1 MFSSL
6 QVVKKAAQKLQLSSR
21 TGQVLRSTAVA
32 SLLAAVSVSAQ
43 APLDV
48 RVALIIGNSAYAGN
62 MALVNPANDAKAMAD
77 VLKRLGFT
85 VIELR
90 DGNKAQMSAAIAQ
103 VSNSLKGKQGVGM
116 LYYAGHGLQLDWR
129 NYMVPVDAN
138 LKSAADVPN

>member
-1 MFSSL
+1 MKPLKTHSYSFVSHAIAVAVSSL
-6 QVVKKAAQKLQLSSR
+6 A
-21 TGQVLRSTAVA
+21 
-32 SLLAAVSVSAQ
+32 LLAIPATAQ

-90 DGNKAQMSAAIAQ
+90 DGNKAQMAAAIAQ
-103 VSNSLKGKQGVGM
+103 VSNSLKGKQGVIIMMDGKPTYM
-116 LYYAGHGLQLDWR
+116 SGADLANFLR
-129 NYMVPVDAN
+129 NLPSN
-138 LKSAADVPN
+138 R

>member
-1 MFSSL
+1 MFPSL
-6 QVVKKAAQKLQLSSR
+6 KALKTTAKKRQLSSR
-21 TGQVLRSTAVA
+21 AGHALRLTAVA

-77 VLKRLGFT
+77 VLKRLGFN

-90 DGNKAQMSAAIAQ
+90 DGNKAQMAAAIAQ
-103 VSNSLKGKQGVGM
+103 VSNSLKGKQGVGFRRI
-116 LYYAGHGLQLDWR
+116 LVVIGAII
-129 NYMVPVDAN
+129 
-138 LKSAADVPN
+138 